1 MEVEINNKANVKVS
15 IEVNELGVTVVTI
28 DQKPTEDLIEQSWQR
43 LRDPNSNESKIMH
56 RTFKS
61 VRRR

>member
-1 MEVEINNKANVKVS
+1 MKMEINNKANVKVS

-28 DQKPTEDLIEQSWQR
+28 DQKPAEDLIKQSWQR

-61 VRRR
+61 VRRG

>member
-1 MEVEINNKANVKVS
+1 MKVEINNKANVKVS

-28 DQKPTEDLIEQSWQR
+28 DQKPAEDLIKQSWER

-61 VRRR
+61 VRRG

>member
-1 MEVEINNKANVKVS
+1 MKVEINNNANVKVS
-15 IEVNELGVTVVTI
+15 IDVNELGVTVVTI
-28 DQKPTEDLIEQSWQR
+28 DQNPAEDLIKQSWER

>member
-1 MEVEINNKANVKVS
+1 MKVEINNNANVKVS

-28 DQKPTEDLIEQSWQR
+28 DQKPAEDLIEQSWER
-43 LRDPNSNESKIMH
+43 LRDPNSHESKIMH

-61 VRRR
+61 VRRG

>member
-1 MEVEINNKANVKVS
+1 MKVEINNKANVKVS

-61 VRRR
+61 VRRG

>member
-1 MEVEINNKANVKVS
+1 MKVEINNKANVKVS

-28 DQKPTEDLIEQSWQR
+28 DQKPAEDLIEQSWQR

-61 VRRR
+61 VRRG

>member
-1 MEVEINNKANVKVS
+1 MKVEINNKANVKVS

-28 DQKPTEDLIEQSWQR
+28 DQKPAEDLIKQSWQR

-61 VRRR
+61 VRRG

>member
-1 MEVEINNKANVKVS
+1 MKVEINNKANVKVS

-28 DQKPTEDLIEQSWQR
+28 DQKPTEDLIEQSWER

-61 VRRR
+61 VRRG

>member
-1 MEVEINNKANVKVS
+1 MKVEINNKANVKVS

-28 DQKPTEDLIEQSWQR
+28 DQNPAEDLIEQSWER

-61 VRRR
+61 VRRG